1 MGFGVEAGLGTEDDV
16 GVRVG
21 HLKDRLGRRI
31 DLLVRVR
38 VRLRARVRVRGR
50 SVDLLQRCGA
60 GAGVGRVCVKGW
72 LG

>member
-21 HLKDRLGRRI
+21 HLKDSLGRRV

-38 VRLRARVRVRGR
+38 VRVRVRGR

-60 GAGVGRVCVKGW
+60 GAGVGRVWVRGG